1 MFGLLGLDWEATG
14 VQRPGGANPFNPENR
29 GVCLSL
35 VRGDEYTETF
45 PVEYDESKP
54 YLPSIPQI
62 QSVIDSAQVIVMM
75 NAKYDYNWC
84 LRYGIQLRHK
94 KIWDIQVFHFI
105 QNRQTTPY
113 PSLNSIAE
121 FWGLPLKKDIVKTE
135 YWDNGLDTEDVPWD
149 ILSEYCDWDTLLT
162 VKIAKLQMSYFKQ
175 KMSKQMQ
182 ALVRTAMYDIHNL
195 VEMEYSGFIYD
206 NTLSKKLQEEAETRI
221 SELTREIR
229 SALGI
234 DEFPEEVQDV
244 VNLSSNDHLSALLYG
259 GVIKYVHEEAFL
271 FEYKDPKKQPV
282 LKTRK
287 VRRDWPIER
296 RITPLPK
303 SALAKDGYYSTN
315 EDTLRKVK
323 LTKANKH
330 IVDMLLELS
339 KLEKLV
345 GTYFAGFPKLLEK
358 MGWGNVI
365 HSTFNQCRAATG
377 RLSSDKPNLQNITK
391 VHKVCFISRFE
402 GEFDV
407 SLPKT
412 T

>member
-14 VQRPGGANPFNPENR
+14 VHRAGGANPFNPENR

-35 VRGDEYTETF
+35 VRGDEHTETF
-45 PVEYDESKP
+45 PVEYDETKP
-54 YLPSIPQI
+54 YLPSIPHI
-62 QSVIDSAQVIVMM
+62 QSVIDNAQVIVMM

-84 LRYGIQLRHK
+84 SRYGIKLRHK

-121 FWGLPLKKDIVKTE
+121 FWGLPLKKDVVKTE
-135 YWDNGLDTEDVPWD
+135 YWDNGLDTDAVPWD

-195 VEMEYSGFIYD
+195 AEMEHSGFLYD

-221 SELTREIR
+221 TELTTQIR

-271 FEYKDPKKQPV
+271 FNYKDAKKQPV

-287 VRRDWPIER
+287 VRREWPVER

-303 SALAKDGYYSTN
+303 SALAKEGYYSTN

-391 VHKVCFISRFE
+391 VHKVCFVSRFE

-407 SLPKT
+407 SFT
-412 T
+412 